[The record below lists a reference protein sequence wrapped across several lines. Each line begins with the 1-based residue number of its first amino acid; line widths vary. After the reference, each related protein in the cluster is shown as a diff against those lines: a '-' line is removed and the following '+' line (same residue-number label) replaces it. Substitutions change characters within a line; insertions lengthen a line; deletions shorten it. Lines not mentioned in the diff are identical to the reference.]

1 MPTGVEAVDGVAWA
15 IAQLMADSAFVT
27 AAPGGI
33 HIGVAPQGT
42 LDPVCVVFVQ
52 SAPEYMTAFGQ
63 HIWTDATVMV
73 KISGRQDTFASGS
86 ISGPI
91 RNAAIRAYAVL
102 HRHAGTS
109 FGSQVV
115 SCVFQSGVPL
125 PEPALVNGVQWMSY
139 VQLFKLLV
147 A

>member
-15 IAQLMADSAFVT
+15 LAQLNADSAFTSAV
-27 AAPGGI
+27 PGGI

-42 LDPVCVVFVQ
+42 PAPVCVVFVQ
-52 SAPEYMTAFGQ
+52 SAPEYTTAFMQ
-63 HIWTDATVMV
+63 HIWADATLLV
-73 KISGRQDTFASGS
+73 KISGPQDVFAA
-86 ISGPI
+86 I

-102 HRHAGTS
+102 QRHTGSS

-115 SCVFQSGVPL
+115 SCVLQSAVPV

-139 VQLFKLLV
+139 VQLYRVLV